1 MICKNSKT
9 STTMKKLLL
18 IAIVFFGIQSVHCQT
33 LSYVGKA
40 ETVDYDKAEV
50 KPEFLGGYN
59 EFIKYIGENFKAPE
73 VEGLSGV
80 LKLTFIIEVN
90 GRVTGIKVVNDL
102 GSGTAEE
109 AIRVLKACPIWS
121 PGEVDGE
128 RVRVKMELPITIK
141 N

>member
-9 STTMKKLLL
+9 FITMKKLLL
-18 IAIVFFGIQSVHCQT
+18 AIIIFFGTQVVHSQT

-50 KPEFLGGYN
+50 KPEYLGGYN
-59 EFIKYIGENFKAPE
+59 EFIKYISENFKAPE

-90 GRVTGIKVVNDL
+90 GRITGIKVVNDL

-128 RVRVKMELPITIK
+128 RVRVKMELPITIR